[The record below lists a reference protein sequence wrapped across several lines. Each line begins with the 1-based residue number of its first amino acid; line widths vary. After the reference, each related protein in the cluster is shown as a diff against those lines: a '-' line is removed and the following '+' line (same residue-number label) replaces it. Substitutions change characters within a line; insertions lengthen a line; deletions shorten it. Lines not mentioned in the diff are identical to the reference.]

1 MMVMTPTYPSWI
13 DDGSDI
19 PDPLGYGERAVNFLR
34 NLKHPKS
41 RQRGQAFT
49 VDPWL
54 ERKVRRIYGPRHT
67 EDDPE
72 NFIFRG
78 DRIVKTV
85 FDMVPR
91 GARKT
96 SIGAALTLLHTIGPE
111 KRDYGQVVCAAADK
125 KQASIAFNEA
135 ASIIRIDKRFN
146 KLVKVTDHT
155 KLIRNLK
162 TGTKLEAIS
171 ADGATQHGRTPSFV
185 LADELHAWKDHTGL
199 WEALKTGLAKE
210 DNSLLVITTTAG
222 RGQSGAA
229 WDQYQYARDVALGKI
244 INPSYLPILFEAPKD
259 CDWRDERIWFAV
271 NPGLKHGYPN
281 LANLRELAREAEH
294 RPAERES
301 FRQLHLNIWLQNWTT
316 PFVDLDL
323 FDRGAVPQA
332 DLPALLDRLKGQP
345 CWVALDMSVTTDL
358 TAIVAV
364 FRDPDDDEAFI
375 AIPHLFCPRDALREK
390 ADKDGVPYP
399 TWAEQGHLFP
409 TPGSVVDYARIVECI
424 RDLCATYE
432 VQEIVY
438 DRAYAQ
444 PVIDPLLQ
452 EGLPVIQMDLSPRTQ
467 SGGIFTL
474 ERAITG
480 GKLRHTGNPVL
491 RWNFENVQIY
501 TGPSGLRTMH
511 KGKSKGRIDGAF
523 ACWMAVSRAA
533 SGETHSWGAFA
544 DPDFNPAEFV
554 I

>member
-1 MMVMTPTYPSWI
+1 MAMTPTYPSWI

-19 PDPLGYGERAVNFLR
+19 PDPLGYGERAVTFLR

-41 RQRGQAFT
+41 RKRGQAFT
-49 VDPWL
+49 LDPWV
-54 ERKVRRIYGPRHT
+54 ERIVLRIYGPRHV

-78 DRIVKTV
+78 DRIVKTA
-85 FDMVPR
+85 FIMVPR

-96 SIGAALTLLHTIGPE
+96 SLGAALTLLHTIGPE
-111 KRDYGQVVCAAADK
+111 KRSYGQVVCAAADQ
-125 KQASIAFNEA
+125 KQASIAFHEA
-135 ASIIRIDKRFN
+135 ASIIRTDKRLTG
-146 KLVKVTDHT
+146 LVKVTDHT

-171 ADGATQHGRTPSFV
+171 ADGATQHGRTPAFV

-229 WDQYQYARDVALGKI
+229 WDQYSYAHDVATGKI
-244 INPSYLPILFEAPKD
+244 VNPAYLPVIFEAPQN
-259 CDWRDERIWFAV
+259 CDWRDESVWATV
-271 NPGLKHGYPN
+271 NPGLRCGYPN
-281 LANLRELAREAEH
+281 LSNLRELAREAEH

-323 FDRGAVPQA
+323 FDKGAIPKA
-332 DLPALLDRLKGQP
+332 ELPALLDRLRGQS
-345 CWVALDMSVTTDL
+345 CWVAIDMSVTTDL
-358 TAIVAV
+358 SAVVAV
-364 FRDPDDDEAFI
+364 FRDPDDEEGFI
-375 AIPHLFCPRDALREK
+375 AIPALFCPRDALREK

-399 TWAEQGHLFP
+399 RWADEGHIHP
-409 TPGSVVDYARIVECI
+409 TPGAVVDYQCIVEQV
-424 RDLCATYE
+424 RHLRETYRVE
-432 VQEIVY
+432 EIAY
-438 DRAYAQ
+438 DRAYAM
-444 PVIDPLLQ
+444 PVVDALMQ
-452 EGLPVIQMDLSPRTQ
+452 DGAPVLQMDLSPPTQ
-467 SGGIFTL
+467 SGGVFTL

-480 GKLRHTGNPVL
+480 GKFRHTGNPVL

-523 ACWMAVSRAA
+523 ACWMAISRCAA
-533 SGETHSWGAFA
+533 GASNRSFLDDPNITA
-544 DPDFNPAEFV
+544 DDLV
-554 I
+554 LH